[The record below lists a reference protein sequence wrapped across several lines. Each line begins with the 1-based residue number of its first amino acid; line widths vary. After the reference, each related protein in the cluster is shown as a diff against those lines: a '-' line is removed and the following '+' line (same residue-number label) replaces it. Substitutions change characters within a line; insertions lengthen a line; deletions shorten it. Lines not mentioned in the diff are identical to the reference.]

1 MISKLFNTT
10 RLQIKQ
16 LKLNN
21 YTKTYTKIIIMATT
35 LIDTRKSIM
44 DQIHA
49 SWNEFRSSDEAM
61 VFMFGE
67 VGSNYNDY
75 HNIPLA
81 KDYTEKD
88 APWSTKQS
96 VLERNMVHANKL
108 IRLYIS
114 LNIDVAYR
122 VPIWQFFEI
131 QSGVVGRIKDEI
143 KLLKRIQKVLK
154 LEQEL
159 EIHEPLPNATS
170 LFTHTAPLSLDEI
183 EKDFK
188 VKVKEAKAAAK
199 AAAKAEAKAAK
210 AEAKAKAKAAKSL
223 AAAQAKTLAKAK
235 KLALKAGKQA
245 AKKGAKRVARA
256 EKKLA
261 AAQAKAEKAK
271 AKLEAKE
278 AKKLA
283 AAQAKAAKAKAK
295 KDRKFFLDVVR
306 QVEKNSI
313 AAEKLGN
320 KLAKKTIAL
329 LKWAQANDF
338 ELEDIVNILE
348 SEIESPRSDNNM
360 VTIIDIA

>member
-44 DQIHA
+44 AQIHA
-49 SWNEFRSSDEAM
+49 SWNQFRTTETAYEL
-61 VFMFGE
+61 MFGGRQYYE
-67 VGSNYNDY
+67 NTQR
-75 HNIPLA
+75 IPLA
-81 KDYTEKD
+81 EEFKKSD
-88 APWSTKQS
+88 APWTTKQS
-96 VLERNMVHANKL
+96 VLEKNAVHANKL

-143 KLLKRIQKVLK
+143 KLLKRVQKVLK

-170 LFTHTAPLSLDEI
+170 LFTHTASLSLEEI
-183 EKDFK
+183 EEDFK
-188 VKVKEAKAAAK
+188 VKVKEAKKLA
-199 AAAKAEAKAAK
+199 AKAAK
-210 AEAKAKAKAAKSL
+210 AKAKLAVKEAKVKAKAAKAL
-223 AAAQAKTLAKAK
+223 AAAQDKAVAKAK

-261 AAQAKAEKAK
+261 ATQARAEKAK
-271 AKLEAKE
+271 AKLAAKE

-283 AAQAKAAKAKAK
+283 AAEAKAAKAKAK
-295 KDRKFFLDVVR
+295 KDRKFFLDVVK

>member
-10 RLQIKQ
+10 RLQIKR

-49 SWNEFRSSDEAM
+49 SWNEYRRTEEGM
-61 VFMFGE
+61 IFMYGD
-67 VGSNYNDY
+67 VGSNYRNHHD
-75 HNIPLA
+75 IPLA
-81 KDYTEKD
+81 KDFTKDD

-96 VLERNMVHANKL
+96 VLERNAVHANKL

-143 KLLKRIQKVLK
+143 KTLKRVQKVLK

-170 LFTHTAPLSLDEI
+170 LFNHTAPLSLTNI
-183 EKDFK
+183 EDFLTL
-188 VKVKEAKAAAK
+188 KVKEAKAAAK
-199 AAAKAEAKAAK
+199 AAKALV
-210 AEAKAKAKAAKSL
+210 KAKAKAAKAL
-223 AAAQAKTLAKAK
+223 AAAQDKAVAKAK
-235 KLALKAGKQA
+235 KLALKAGVQA

-271 AKLEAKE
+271 AKLAAKE

-295 KDRKFFLDVVR
+295 KDRKFFLDVVK

-348 SEIESPRSDNNM
+348 SEVESARSDNNM

>member
-1 MISKLFNTT
+1 
-10 RLQIKQ
+10 
-16 LKLNN
+16 
-21 YTKTYTKIIIMATT
+21 MATT

-44 DQIHA
+44 AQIHE
-49 SWNEFRSSDEAM
+49 SWNEFRTTEGAYEL
-61 VFMFGE
+61 MFGGRQYYE
-67 VGSNYNDY
+67 NTQR
-75 HNIPLA
+75 IPFA
-81 KDYTEKD
+81 EEFKKSD
-88 APWSTKQS
+88 APWTTKQS
-96 VLERNMVHANKL
+96 VLEKNTVHANKL
-108 IRLYIS
+108 IRLYIA

-131 QSGVVGRIKDEI
+131 QNGVVGRIKDEI
-143 KLLKRIQKVLK
+143 KLLNRVQKVLK

-159 EIHEPLPNATS
+159 EVHEPLPNATS
-170 LFTHTAPLSLDEI
+170 LFTHTSNLSLEEI

-188 VKVKEAKAAAK
+188 VKVKEAKKLAAK
-199 AAAKAEAKAAK
+199 AAKAEVKAAKALVKAEAKAAK
-210 AEAKAKAKAAKSL
+210 AL
-223 AAAQAKTLAKAK
+223 AAAQDKAVAKAK
-235 KLALKAGKQA
+235 KLALKAGMQA

-261 AAQAKAEKAK
+261 ATQAKAEKAK
-271 AKLEAKE
+271 AKLAAKE

-295 KDRKFFLDVVR
+295 KDRKFFLDVVK

-320 KLAKKTIAL
+320 KLATKTIAL

-348 SEIESPRSDNNM
+348 SEVEAARSDNNM

>member
-1 MISKLFNTT
+1 
-10 RLQIKQ
+10 
-16 LKLNN
+16 
-21 YTKTYTKIIIMATT
+21 MATT

-44 DQIHA
+44 AQIHE
-49 SWNEFRSSDEAM
+49 SWNRFRTTEGAYEL
-61 VFMFGE
+61 MFGGRQYYE
-67 VGSNYNDY
+67 NRQR
-75 HNIPLA
+75 IPFA
-81 KDYTEKD
+81 EEFKKSD
-88 APWSTKQS
+88 APWTTKQS
-96 VLERNMVHANKL
+96 VLEKNTVHANKL
-108 IRLYIS
+108 IRLYIA

-143 KLLKRIQKVLK
+143 KSLKRVQKVLK

-159 EIHEPLPNATS
+159 EVHEPLPNATA
-170 LFTHTAPLSLDEI
+170 LFTYKGNLSLDEI
-183 EKDFK
+183 EEDFK

-199 AAAKAEAKAAK
+199 AAAKAEAKA
-210 AEAKAKAKAAKSL
+210 EAKAVKAL
-223 AAAQAKTLAKAK
+223 VAAQAKVAAKAE

-261 AAQAKAEKAK
+261 AAQAKAEKEK

-278 AKKLA
+278 AEKLA
-283 AAQAKAAKAKAK
+283 KAQAKAAKAKAK
-295 KDRKFFLDVVR
+295 KDRKFFLDVVK

-320 KLAKKTIAL
+320 KLATKAIAL

-348 SEIESPRSDNNM
+348 SEIEADRSDSNM
-360 VTIIDIA
+360 VTIVDIA

>member
-1 MISKLFNTT
+1 
-10 RLQIKQ
+10 
-16 LKLNN
+16 
-21 YTKTYTKIIIMATT
+21 MATT

-49 SWNEFRSSDEAM
+49 SWNQFRSSDEAM

-75 HNIPLA
+75 HDIPLA
-81 KDYTEKD
+81 KDFAKKD
-88 APWSTKQS
+88 APWTTKQS
-96 VLERNMVHANKL
+96 VLEKNTVHANKL

-131 QSGVVGRIKDEI
+131 QSGVVCRIKDEI

-170 LFTHTAPLSLDEI
+170 LFTHTAPLSLEEI
-183 EKDFK
+183 EEDFK
-188 VKVKEAKAAAK
+188 VKVKEAKKLAAK
-199 AAAKAEAKAAK
+199 VAKAEAKAAK
-210 AEAKAKAKAAKSL
+210 ALVKAKAKAAKAL
-223 AAAQAKTLAKAK
+223 AAAQDKAVAKAK

-245 AKKGAKRVARA
+245 AKKGAKRVAKA
-256 EKKLA
+256 EKAEAVKL
-261 AAQAKAEKAK
+261 AKAEKAK
-271 AKLEAKE
+271 AKLAAKE

-283 AAQAKAAKAKAK
+283 AAHAQAVKAKAK
-295 KDRKFFLDVVR
+295 ENRRFVLAVAK
-306 QVEKNSI
+306 QIEKNAI

-348 SEIESPRSDNNM
+348 SEVESARSDNNM

>member
-44 DQIHA
+44 AQIHD
-49 SWNEFRSSDEAM
+49 SWNQFRTTEAAYEL
-61 VFMFGE
+61 MFGGRQYYE
-67 VGSNYNDY
+67 NTQR
-75 HNIPLA
+75 IPLA
-81 KDYTEKD
+81 EEFKKSD
-88 APWSTKQS
+88 APWTTTQS
-96 VLERNMVHANKL
+96 VLEKNTVHANKL

-131 QSGVVGRIKDEI
+131 QNGVVGRIKDEI
-143 KLLKRIQKVLK
+143 KLLNRVQKVLK

-159 EIHEPLPNATS
+159 EVHEPLPNATS
-170 LFTHTAPLSLDEI
+170 LFTHKGNLSLDEI
-183 EKDFK
+183 EIDFK
-188 VKVKEAKAAAK
+188 VKVKEARKSA
-199 AAAKAEAKAAK
+199 AKAAK
-210 AEAKAKAKAAKSL
+210 AVAKAKAKAAKAL
-223 AAAQAKTLAKAK
+223 ATAQDKAVAKAK

-261 AAQAKAEKAK
+261 ATQAKAEKAEAKVAAK
-271 AKLEAKE
+271 AKKAAE
-278 AKKLA
+278 KLA
-283 AAQAKAAKAKAK
+283 AKQAKAEAKLQAKAAKTLLVMKTKESAKASK
-295 KDRKFFLDVVR
+295 LD
-306 QVEKNSI
+306 
-313 AAEKLGN
+313 G

-329 LKWAQANDF
+329 LKWAQENDY
-338 ELEDIVNILE
+338 ELQDIVNILE
-348 SEIESPRSDNNM
+348 SEIESARSDSNM